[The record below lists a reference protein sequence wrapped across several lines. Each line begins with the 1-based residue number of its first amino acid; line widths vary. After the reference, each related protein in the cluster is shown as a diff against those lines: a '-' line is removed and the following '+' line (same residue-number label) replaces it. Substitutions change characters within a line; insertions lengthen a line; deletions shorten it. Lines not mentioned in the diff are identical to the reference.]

1 MTDHRAPGRGAV
13 DHTDGADATPQ
24 EDTPSGMS
32 DLNSVLARRQG
43 EPDATAV
50 HPARAGSAPEPDATA
65 VHPARAGS
73 APDPDATAV
82 HPARAGSAPDPDATA
97 VHPAPSAAA
106 PQTSE
111 PKDPPMP
118 SPLDQFDV
126 EEPRRGRRGLVIGLV
141 VVALLVV
148 AYGLGAWFLGDRT
161 PTGTT
166 VAGVPVGGLSKA
178 DARAR
183 LESELSTLAAE
194 QVPVSVGEATSSID
208 PASVKLTFDADA
220 TLEDL
225 TGFTLDPRVLWGRIF
240 GLGAVE
246 PRSTVDEDAL
256 RDALETA
263 ATELDV
269 APVEGAIT
277 FAGATPEVTEPAPG
291 TAVDI
296 DAAVDAV
303 TRTWL
308 TAERPLELPTKELS
322 PTVGAEAV
330 DEALTT
336 LAQPLVSAPLTVNV
350 DGALAELSPE
360 QLAANATFVAQGDAL
375 ELELDGEG
383 LADAVAEVNP
393 AIEVAGKD
401 AQIVLQGGRPT
412 IIPSTTGKGLD
423 PDQLAEA
430 VRTAGTSTDR
440 TAEVALV
447 VAEPEFTTAD
457 AEALGVKE
465 VIADFST
472 PMPYDPVRT
481 TNLKVGAQKVTGVLV
496 MPGEEFSLLD
506 TIGPISAANGY
517 VSSGVVEDGFV
528 STAVGGGL
536 SQLSTNMFN
545 VGFLAGMDDVTHTPH
560 SRWFERYPPG
570 REATLWEPS
579 TDMVWRNN
587 TDYGVL
593 VQSWVTGDRVH
604 SRLWGTKVWDVKT
617 STSEKYNIVQPKT
630 VYNPSPECTP
640 ESGGNPGFTVTVDR
654 QRYKDGA
661 LHDDEKWTWTY
672 TPWNKVECGEPPSDE
687 G

>member
-1 MTDHRAPGRGAV
+1 
-13 DHTDGADATPQ
+13 
-24 EDTPSGMS
+24 
-32 DLNSVLARRQG
+32 
-43 EPDATAV
+43 
-50 HPARAGSAPEPDATA
+50 
-65 VHPARAGS
+65 
-73 APDPDATAV
+73 
-82 HPARAGSAPDPDATA
+82 
-97 VHPAPSAAA
+97 
-106 PQTSE
+106 
-111 PKDPPMP
+111 MP
-118 SPLDQFDV
+118 SPLEQFDV
-126 EEPRRGRRGLVIGLV
+126 EEPRRGRRGLVVGLV
-141 VVALLVV
+141 VVALLAIV
-148 AYGLGAWFLGDRT
+148 YGVGAWFLGDRT

-166 VAGVPVGGLSKA
+166 VAGVPVGGLSQA

-183 LESELSTLAAE
+183 LESELAPLAAE
-194 QVPVSVGEATSSID
+194 QVPVSVGEAHSSID
-208 PASVKLTFDADA
+208 PEAVGLTFDVNA
-220 TLEDL
+220 TVEEL

-246 PRSTVDEDAL
+246 PRSDVNKAAL
-256 RDALETA
+256 RDALEKA
-263 ATELDV
+263 GSELNV

-277 FAGATPEVTEPAPG
+277 FAGATPEVTDPVPG
-291 TAVDI
+291 TSVDVS
-296 DAAVDAV
+296 AAVDTVA
-303 TRTWL
+303 RTWL
-308 TAERPLELPTKELS
+308 TAERPLELPTKETA
-322 PTVGAEAV
+322 PTVGADAV
-330 DEALTT
+330 DKALTD
-336 LAQPLVSAPLTVNV
+336 LAQPLVSAPVTVSV
-350 DGALAELSPE
+350 EGTLAELSPE
-360 QLAANATFVAQGDAL
+360 QLAANATFVAHGDAL
-375 ELELDGEG
+375 ELELDGQG
-383 LADAVAEVNP
+383 LAEAVAEVNP
-393 AIEVAGKD
+393 AIEVAGED
-401 AQIVLQGGRPT
+401 AKIVFQGGKPT
-412 IIPSTTGKGLD
+412 IIPSTTGKGLE

-430 VRTAGTSTDR
+430 VRKAGTSGDR

-496 MPGEEFSLLD
+496 KPGEEFSLLD
-506 TIGPISAANGY
+506 VIGPISAANGY

-545 VGFLAGMDDVTHTPH
+545 VGYLAGMDDVTHTPH
-560 SRWFERYPPG
+560 SRWFERYPAG

-617 STSEKYNIVQPKT
+617 TTSDKYNIVQPKT

-640 ESGGNPGFTVTVDR
+640 ENGGNPGFTVTVNR
-654 QRYKDGA
+654 QRFKDGA
-661 LHDDEKWTWTY
+661 LHDDKSLTWTY
-672 TPWNKVECGEPPSDE
+672 NPWNKVVCGEPPSD